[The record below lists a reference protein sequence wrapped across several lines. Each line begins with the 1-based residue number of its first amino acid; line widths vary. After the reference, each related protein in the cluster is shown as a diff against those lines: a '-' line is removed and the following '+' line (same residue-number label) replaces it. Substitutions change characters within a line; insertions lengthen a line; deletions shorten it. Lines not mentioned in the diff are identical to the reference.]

1 MDYGI
6 KISQDGYD
14 VKTCTDQQLVMS
26 SKFNLLKSK
35 MTGTVTGVSTVT
47 HGLAYTPIFF
57 ANQKVTG
64 TVTRYAPCG
73 GSPWFYT
80 DSSNIGL
87 LKACRYYVFYQQANT

>member
-26 SKFNLLKSK
+26 SEFDLLKLK
-35 MTGTVTGVSTVT
+35 ITGTTTGTGVVA
-47 HGLAYTPIFF
+47 HGLDYTPIFF

-73 GSPWFYT
+73 GSPWFCT
-80 DSSNIGL
+80 DATNFAY
-87 LKACRYYVFYQQANT
+87 LKDCRYYIFYQQSNT